1 MFVCGRHLRAEEQ
14 ELAGGPRPALDLSR
28 LPELE
33 RANGEALLAFFRRH
47 GIYHREAL
55 AAQVAQPSRPAMR
68 DPEPAAS
75 AYVPPRPEPPPGR
88 DSGPGLR
95 SPSRRPNRSRPSRP
109 IRRP

>member
-14 ELAGGPRPALDLSR
+14 ELAGGRRPALDLSR

-33 RANGEALLAFFRRH
+33 RANGEALLASFLSPTW

-95 SPSRRPNRSRPSRP
+95 SPSRRPN
-109 IRRP
+109 